1 MSRSGKHL
9 PTNGSKLAPVFPSGD
24 LPFGKQSGAGGFE
37 PGLGRGTV
45 TRLVGLGVG
54 VLEIAGL
61 PEFDEGAR
69 AGGGGAF
76 QFFG

>member
-1 MSRSGKHL
+1 
-9 PTNGSKLAPVFPSGD
+9 
-24 LPFGKQSGAGGFE
+24 
-37 PGLGRGTV
+37 
-45 TRLVGLGVG
+45 VGLGVG

-76 QFFG
+76 QFRVNRSLPCRGGDSGMSPPLQRP

>member
-1 MSRSGKHL
+1 MGV
-9 PTNGSKLAPVFPSGD
+9 LALHVAAG
-24 LPFGKQSGAGGFE
+24 GAAGGFE

-45 TRLVGLGVG
+45 TRLEGLEAG
-54 VLEIAGL
+54 VLEIARL